1 MIRVLASGT
10 LHDAPQARTSA
21 NGNPYTTAKLR
32 ADDGKGGSI
41 WCSLIAF
48 GSEAKRLATLKAGA
62 ALSVSGR
69 AEVSAWLDKQG
80 EPKAGLSVVVDDL
93 ASLRGKPKPRSVDQ
107 EAGRSVPARSKRADS
122 TGLGGPNALPFDD
135 LDDWQP

>member
-1 MIRVLASGT
+1 MIRILATGT
-10 LHDAPQARTSA
+10 LHTEPTSRTSA

-32 ADDGKGGSI
+32 ADDGRGGTV

-48 GSEAKRLATLKAGA
+48 GEVADRLATLKAGA

-80 EPKAGLSVVVDDL
+80 EPKAGLSIVVDEL
-93 ASLRGKPKPRSVDQ
+93 VTLRGKPRPQEGERRPAPRRQSQ
-107 EAGRSVPARSKRADS
+107 TNATAEPA
-122 TGLGGPNALPFDD
+122 PVFDD
-135 LDDWQP
+135 PIPF

>member
-1 MIRVLASGT
+1 MIRILATGT
-10 LHDAPQARTSA
+10 LHTEPTSRTSA

-41 WCSLIAF
+41 WCNLIAF
-48 GSEAKRLATLKAGA
+48 GSEAERLATLKAGA

-80 EPKAGLSVVVDDL
+80 EPRGGLSIVVEEL
-93 ASLRGKPKPRSVDQ
+93 AALKGKPKPRQ
-107 EAGRSVPARSKRADS
+107 ERPHRATSGND
-122 TGLGGPNALPFDD
+122 APFDD
-135 LDDWQP
+135 PLPFG

>member
-1 MIRVLASGT
+1 MIRILATGT
-10 LHDAPQARTSA
+10 LHTEPTSRTSA

-32 ADDGKGGSI
+32 ADSKEATT

-48 GSEAKRLATLKAGA
+48 GEAADRLATLKAGA

-80 EPKAGLSVVVDDL
+80 EPKAGLSIVVDEL
-93 ASLRGKPKPRSVDQ
+93 ATLKAKPRPQ
-107 EAGRSVPARSKRADS
+107 EGERRPAPRRQS
-122 TGLGGPNALPFDD
+122 PNPPPVEAEPAPFDD
-135 LDDWQP
+135 ALDF

>member
-1 MIRVLASGT
+1 MVRVLASGT

-32 ADDGKGGSI
+32 ADSKEATT

-48 GSEAKRLATLKAGA
+48 GEAADRLATLKAGA

-80 EPKAGLSVVVDDL
+80 EPRGSLSIVVDEL
-93 ASLRGKPKPRSVDQ
+93 VTLRAKPRPQ
-107 EAGRSVPARSKRADS
+107 EGERRPTPRRQAQTNATAEPA
-122 TGLGGPNALPFDD
+122 PVFDD
-135 LDDWQP
+135 PIPF

>member
-1 MIRVLASGT
+1 MIRILATGT
-10 LHDAPQARTSA
+10 LHTEPTSRTSA

-41 WCSLIAF
+41 WCNLIAF
-48 GSEAKRLATLKAGA
+48 GSEAERLATLKAGA

-80 EPKAGLSVVVDDL
+80 EPKAGLSLVVDEL
-93 ASLRGKPKPRSVDQ
+93 ATLKAKPRPQ
-107 EAGRSVPARSKRADS
+107 ESERRPAPRRQPQ
-122 TGLGGPNALPFDD
+122 TNASAEPAPVFDD
-135 LDDWQP
+135 PIPF